1 MIRLVDTAWGA
12 RVVFE
17 TRRAPEQ
24 GAAGAATPS
33 SGADEPPRGRRT
45 VRQPINT
52 GQALLGYVELSGSI
66 DYGQQ
71 TLATARRAF
80 ILAGIGATLLALVVG
95 LLGQPQ
101 PVAPLTSLAA
111 AAGEMSAGDLSVRA
125 PVQGKDEIGQLGR
138 QFNQMAERL
147 EASFA
152 DLAAERDSLR
162 RFIADASHE
171 LRTPITAL
179 RSFNELMQ
187 GPAAGDAARAPSSW
201 PRARARSSG
210 WSGSPPTC
218 WTCRGWR
225 AA

>member
-1 MIRLVDTAWGA
+1 MRPRA
-12 RVVFE
+12 R
-17 TRRAPEQ
+17 
-24 GAAGAATPS
+24 
-33 SGADEPPRGRRT
+33 RRT

-95 LLGQPQ
+95 LWVSRSLS
-101 PVAPLTSLAA
+101 APLTSLAA

-125 PVQGKDEIGQLGR
+125 PVQGSDEIGQLGR

-152 DLAAERDSLR
+152 ELAAERDSLR

-187 GPAAGDAARAPSSW
+187 GPAAEDDGRTRRVPGRERRPDPAAGVDHRQPAGPVAAGRRLNRAGP
-201 PRARARSSG
+201 AQAG
-210 WSGSPPTC
+210 
-218 WTCRGWR
+218 RG
-225 AA
+225 